1 MQERLPSLPD
11 FLGAVALRFSIHG
24 QLPPWER
31 ESCGY
36 ERAEP
41 DSVASALGSGGDKLG
56 RDDSARSDCT
66 LEQGAWALSV
76 LTTPTPAVHSL
87 PASLGRLPDLLHAPR
102 DF

>member
-11 FLGAVALRFSIHG
+11 FLRAIALRFSIHG
-24 QLPPWER
+24 QLLPRER

-36 ERAEP
+36 GRAEP
-41 DSVASALGSGGDKLG
+41 DSIASVLGSGGDRLG
-56 RDDSARSDCT
+56 RDDSVRSDCT

-87 PASLGRLPDLLHAPR
+87 SASPGRLPDLLHALR